1 MASNREDFK
10 NPTGHF
16 FFFQPHVC
24 TQLYLFQRNTL
35 LKATCLYLYWD
46 NMVTDVTTKAT
57 GCLYT
62 AAQGQAS
69 QELHQLQP
77 DLSYEAFVPIVLK
90 K

>member
-1 MASNREDFK
+1 
-10 NPTGHF
+10 
-16 FFFQPHVC
+16 
-24 TQLYLFQRNTL
+24 
-35 LKATCLYLYWD
+35 
-46 NMVTDVTTKAT
+46 MVTDVTTKAT

-69 QELHQLQP
+69 QEPHQLQP